1 MTSAHTRRAAQLLA
15 VAAMLLPQLSAWAT
29 PPASTSAQS
38 RYQQDRAACLDS
50 SSQHDRNSCL
60 REAGAVRAESTR
72 GVAVRETADARA
84 RNASQRCNE
93 LPGDMRGLCERRVR
107 GEGTV
112 SGSVAA
118 GGVLRELVVPV
129 PAPAQ
134 APLPPPR

>member
-1 MTSAHTRRAAQLLA
+1 MTSPHTRLAARLLA
-15 VAAMLLPQLSAWAT
+15 VATMLLFQLPAWAA
-29 PPASTSAQS
+29 PPASASVQS

-60 REAGAVRAESTR
+60 REAGAVRAESIR
-72 GVAVRETADARA
+72 GHAASETADARA
-84 RNASQRCNE
+84 RNALQRCNE

-118 GGVLRELVVPV
+118 GGVLRELVIPV

-134 APLPPPR
+134 APLPPR